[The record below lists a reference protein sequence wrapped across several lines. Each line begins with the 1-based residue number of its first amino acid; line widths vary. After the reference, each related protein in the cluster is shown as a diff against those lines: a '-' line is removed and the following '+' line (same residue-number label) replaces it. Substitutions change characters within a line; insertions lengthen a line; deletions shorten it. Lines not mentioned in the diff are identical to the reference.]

1 MRKRTL
7 VMFVIAV
14 VGVAAP
20 GFAQQQRPYRGL
32 FGGGV
37 GRTGET
43 LELTA
48 DFGAGYDTNVLS
60 TSNGAEEPGQIKSA
74 GTFNSVSASLAYQE
88 STKRVS
94 VHASFMTA
102 ATFYPTLQTGTVV
115 SQSAG
120 MGVTFAVTHRTQI
133 AAGVGVAF
141 QPLYLLAGL
150 PPIAEQPFGLPSTLS
165 NGLGAHASEHA
176 NISGSVSISQSL
188 SQRTTATF
196 GFTRYSTTEALFSN
210 QGLASNAVNA
220 GLSVALAQ
228 GLSAGVGYSYS
239 NGGFSESGSVMRN
252 SSITGGLQFSRA
264 LSVSRKAKLSFSTG
278 TSFITYQGVTHFDFI
293 GSASLSREIGRSW
306 ATTIS
311 YYRNAALSETFRQ
324 PIMSD
329 TVNGSLTGMVN
340 RRLQLEVNGGFAHG
354 DVGFDP
360 TAQPFHA
367 LYASVSSTVG
377 LTRTIGLVT
386 TYGYYRYNFAE
397 GIELPHG
404 LPIRSDRQAVS
415 VGLSFWLPLIERRR
429 SG

>member
-1 MRKRTL
+1 
-7 VMFVIAV
+7 MFVIAV

-60 TSNGAEEPGQIKSA
+60 TSNGTEDPGKIKSA
-74 GTFNSVSASLAYQE
+74 GTFNSVSASLTYQA
-88 STKRVS
+88 STKRVG
-94 VHASFMTA
+94 VHGSFMSA

-120 MGVTFAVTHRTQI
+120 FGVTFAVTRRTQI
-133 AAGVGVAF
+133 AAGVGVSF

-150 PPIAEQPFGLPSTLS
+150 PPITEQPFGLPSTLS

-176 NISGSVSISQSL
+176 NISGSASISQSL
-188 SQRTTATF
+188 SKRTTATF
-196 GFTRYSTTEALFSN
+196 GFTRYSTTAALFSN
-210 QGLASNAVNA
+210 EGLASNAVNA
-220 GLSVALAQ
+220 ALTVSLAEGLST
-228 GLSAGVGYSYS
+228 GVGYSYS
-239 NGGFSESGSVMRN
+239 DGGYSESGSIMHS
-252 SSITGGLQFSRA
+252 SSITGGLSFSRA

-278 TSFITYQGVTHFDFI
+278 TSFITYQGTTHFDFI
-293 GSASLSREIGRSW
+293 GNVSLGREIGRTWTS
-306 ATTIS
+306 TVS

-324 PIMSD
+324 PVMSD
-329 TVNGSLTGMVN
+329 TVTAGLTGMIN
-340 RRLQLEVNGGFAHG
+340 RRLEVSIYGGFAHG

-360 TAQPFHA
+360 TAQAFHA
-367 LYASVSSTVG
+367 LYATVSSTVG
-377 LTRTIGLVT
+377 LTRSIGLVT

-397 GIELPHG
+397 GVELPHG